1 MGRATPPRLR
11 RCGARR
17 TRGGVEHAALAGGDE
32 RERVA
37 RVRGRQRERSTCKGI
52 RTGGDAEYERRNL
65 ISSRH
70 ES

>member
-1 MGRATPPRLR
+1 
-11 RCGARR
+11 
-17 TRGGVEHAALAGGDE
+17 VEHAALAGGDE